1 MTALPK
7 SLTDNPQL
15 ATWIGF
21 EDGGRVRLA
30 TGKVEIGQGV
40 LTALAQIAAEELDVA
55 PQRLRIVSGETTT
68 SPAEGFTS
76 GSNSIAISGTAIR
89 LACAQ
94 VRALFL
100 RRAADKLA
108 CAVEE
113 LSIDDGRFLRRG
125 QTAGLD
131 YWSIASE
138 VDLVR
143 PATGDAPTK
152 PPSDYRIVGK
162 NLPRLDLAE
171 KLNGA
176 AFIHDIAPANVLH
189 VRMLRRPWP
198 GARLMSLDA
207 TAVKRAAG
215 AIEILRE
222 GDLVAF
228 TGDDEVAVM
237 RASDAA
243 RTHATWEGG
252 TKPAADAGEPD
263 WTMRQHARTRVVE
276 TGAFQ
281 GASGNRV
288 VEASYSRPF
297 LTYGSSGP
305 SCALAQY
312 KDGELE
318 VFTHS
323 QGVFELRRWL
333 AHALGMDAARI
344 KVFHRQGAGCYGHNS
359 ADDAAFDAAF
369 VATRVPNRMVRV
381 QWTRADEFTAA
392 PMGSA
397 MVVGL
402 RAVLDANSRPTD
414 WTIDIWSPVHAQR
427 PGMNG
432 SSNLLG
438 AEALP
443 NAPAPPAV
451 INDVADDAGGGATR
465 NGVALYDLPRHR
477 LVHHLLPQVPVR
489 TSSLRGLGAFANV
502 FAIES
507 FIDELAEI
515 AGEDPLTY
523 RLSLMSDERTAGDRD
538 RGCDERMA
546 GRLYARRPRTRF
558 ARARFGLCPLQEPRR
573 LCRGRGRGRSR
584 RRGPAPARV
593 GGGRRRPGDQSGRR
607 RKSDRGRHHPGRE
620 LDAEGAGAVRGRSRR
635 LRQLGELQHFA
646 LLRSARGRDPLRRG
660 AAGAGARPGRSLARP
675 DRGGDRQRRSTRAR
689 QAHPRIAIDARAH
702 HGDAAGGRIGCPGR
716 SAARSSCG
724 VMRCRPGT
732 AAHRRSASKTRVN
745 ALVNA
750 LRRARDT
757 QKIRRDRGRSK

>member
-15 ATWIGF
+15 ASWIGF

-55 PQRLRIVSGETTT
+55 PQRLRIISGETPT

-100 RRAADKLA
+100 RRAADKLV

-125 QTAGLD
+125 QAAGLD
-131 YWSIASE
+131 YWSIAGE
-138 VDLVR
+138 VDLNR
-143 PATGDAPTK
+143 PATGEAPTK
-152 PPSDYRIVGK
+152 PPSHYRLVGK

-171 KLNGA
+171 KMKGA
-176 AFIHDIAPANVLH
+176 AFIHDIAPANLLH
-189 VRMLRRPWP
+189 ARMLRRPWP
-198 GARLMSLDA
+198 GARLTSLDA

-215 AIEILRE
+215 GTIEILRE

-228 TGDDEVAVM
+228 TSDDEVAVM

-252 TKPAADAGEPD
+252 AKPPADAGEPD
-263 WTMRQHARTRVVE
+263 WTMRQPARTRIVE

-297 LTYGSSGP
+297 LTYGSIGP

-312 KDGELE
+312 KEGELE

-359 ADDAAFDAAF
+359 TDDAAFDAAF

-402 RAVLDANSRPTD
+402 RAVLDANSRPAD

-443 NAPAPPAV
+443 NPPTPPAV

-515 AGEDPLTY
+515 AGEDPVAY
-523 RLSLMSDERTAGDRD
+523 RLSLTKDLRMRAVIETAAQMSGWPGVTQD
-538 RGCDERMA
+538 GCA
-546 GRLYARRPRTRF
+546 QGFGF
-558 ARARFGLCPLQEPRR
+558 ARYKNRAAYAAVVAAVTVQETVKVDRVWCVADAGLVVNPDGARNQLE
-573 LCRGRGRGRSR
+573 
-584 RRGPAPARV
+584 
-593 GGGRRRPGDQSGRR
+593 GGIVQAVSWTL
-607 RKSDRGRHHPGRE
+607 KE
-620 LDAEGAGAVRGRSRR
+620 QVKLDAEGIASRDWESYPILRFSEVPEMQVEFVDGAGNSTLGVGECTVGPTAAAIGNAVNHA
-635 LRQLGELQHFA
+635 LGVRIHDMPLTRDRIMAA
-646 LLRSARGRDPLRRG
+646 LL
-660 AAGAGARPGRSLARP
+660 
-675 DRGGDRQRRSTRAR
+675 
-689 QAHPRIAIDARAH
+689 
-702 HGDAAGGRIGCPGR
+702 
-716 SAARSSCG
+716 
-724 VMRCRPGT
+724 
-732 AAHRRSASKTRVN
+732 KT
-745 ALVNA
+745 
-750 LRRARDT
+750 
-757 QKIRRDRGRSK
+757 